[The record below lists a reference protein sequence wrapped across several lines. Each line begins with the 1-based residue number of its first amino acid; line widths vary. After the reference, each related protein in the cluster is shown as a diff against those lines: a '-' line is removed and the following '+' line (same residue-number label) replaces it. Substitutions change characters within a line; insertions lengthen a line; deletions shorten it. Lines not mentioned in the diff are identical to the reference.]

1 MPRGCRAE
9 CFHVSLNG
17 CNFRCLL
24 LEYFEVLPG
33 QSAEG
38 RRKKGRERENVFGM
52 RTRALSLSS
61 FRGVCVCGLYSN
73 TKMAR
78 TYDFYCFYE
87 KSCTSYHWNSLIWE
101 KAVPL

>member
-61 FRGVCVCGLYSN
+61 FRGVCVVCIATQKWHVPMTFTASMRN
-73 TKMAR
+73 HAR
-78 TYDFYCFYE
+78 RT
-87 KSCTSYHWNSLIWE
+87 TGT
-101 KAVPL
+101 P